1 MGSLL
6 FFLSYKY
13 NDELPFTSPNVITSI
28 IIAIVTFVLFVVVE
42 LFVAPEPVLAPF
54 LLKMRVPV
62 LIGISNLL
70 VNTRDFSSR
79 FC

>member
-13 NDELPFTSPNVITSI
+13 NDELPFTAPSVIVSI
-28 IIAIVTFVLFVVVE
+28 IIAFVTFVLFVIFE
-42 LFVAPEPVLAPF
+42 LFIAPEPVLAPF

-62 LIGISNLL
+62 LIGMSNLL
-70 VNTRDFSSR
+70 VIYTPRLDMV
-79 FC
+79 